1 MAGKPFQS
9 KLTPHFDL
17 IATMRRQQKSWREIV
32 DHLVTLGIKTDKG
45 NLCAFFKRHRTRSSP
60 LGMEDTPASR
70 QRTKP
75 LPTAPSEDRNLSDL
89 LSPPSEFEEGLLSIR
104 PKKMWSIIT
113 PTQNP

>member
-17 IATMRRQQKSWREIV
+17 IATMRRQHKSWPEIV
-32 DHLVTLGIKTDKG
+32 DHLLTLGVKTDKG
-45 NLCAFFKRHRTRSSP
+45 NLYAFFKRHRLRP
-60 LGMEDTPASR
+60 AALGAEAEPVARRDARPA
-70 QRTKP
+70 P
-75 LPTAPSEDRNLSDL
+75 AAPSEKSGLSDFI
-89 LSPPSEFEEGLLSIR
+89 SPPSEFDEALLPIR